1 MSVRTRVGIIGGA
14 GQLGSAIARAVLSA
28 GAVTPEN
35 LWISSRSGGAG
46 ALSDWP
52 GLTVTTDNRHLAENC
67 GTVILSVPPAS
78 AGQLGIAGGDR
89 LVISVMAGVTL
100 ARLQQITGSDRVVRA
115 MSSPAAA
122 LGMAYSPFIATPA
135 VSAADR
141 QTVRA
146 ILSACGMTDEVQTE
160 GHIDHF
166 TALTGP
172 VPGFVA
178 LFADCMIRHAEEQG
192 IAPALADRAI
202 RQLFR
207 ASATVLGQDGAT
219 PAEQVQAMVDYA
231 GTTAAGIAAMREA
244 GLGRAISAGLAA
256 AAERAMR
263 IAVDQT
269 PGDAGNLRRGRDSA
283 E

>member
-1 MSVRTRVGIIGGA
+1 VSVQDRVGIIGGA
-14 GQLGSAIARAVLSA
+14 GQLGGAIARALLSSGTVA
-28 GAVTPEN
+28 PGN

-52 GLTVTTDNRHLAENC
+52 GLMVTIDNRQLAEC
-67 GTVILSVPPAS
+67 CETLILSVPPAS
-78 AGQLGIAGGDR
+78 AGQLGVDAKDR

-100 ARLQQITGSDRVVRA
+100 VRLQEITGSARVVRA

-122 LGMAYSPFIATPA
+122 FGMAYSPWIAAAT

-146 ILSACGMTDEVQTE
+146 IFAACGETDEVQNE

-202 RQLFR
+202 RQLLR
-207 ASATVLGQDGAT
+207 ASAEVLGRDSAK
-219 PAEQVQAMVDYA
+219 PAEHVKAMVDYA
-231 GTTAAGIAAMREA
+231 GTTAAGIAAMQDA
-244 GLGRAISAGLAA
+244 GIARAVAVGLAA
-256 AAERAMR
+256 AAERAKH
-263 IAVDQT
+263 IAGDQT
-269 PGDAGNLRRGRDSA
+269 A
-283 E
+283 ENT